1 MKAATA
7 DQPAT
12 PRQASA
18 LSRRAISIA
27 LALALLVGGCGATN
41 FERAAGSK
49 KYRQLPVGTA
59 VRVAE
64 SADQLPQ
71 PVEII
76 GTLKTTTRGDPA
88 NRPEAEAALKNHA
101 ARYGCDALA
110 DLTSTRREVQVKR
123 RVPTLGPDG
132 TRKYV
137 EDTIVTPEHDW
148 VASCVRTAEAPA
160 DTSAGAAVAKAE
172 PVAPEPTPEPVP
184 EPKKGKKTKVEPKV
198 AKADP
203 KPEPK
208 PEPVK
213 PEPVKAKP
221 EPKPEPVKPEPVKP
235 EPVKAKP
242 EPKPEP
248 VKPEPVKPEPRPEPA
263 KPEPKPEPVKPEPK
277 PEPVKPEPKPE
288 PRPEPTAKPEPVDP
302 GPAQPPA
309 NPKLAIEVA
318 KFFRTW
324 SKQVMTSN
332 VDALCGSLDDQVL
345 VDISA
350 SQPKLKIKATM
361 TVTEACESL
370 RSGDLAGYLRE
381 FGPSEI
387 HAEVEYV
394 MPTLFAMHGAPFLK
408 LDEATQRKYAD
419 EVNRSRTAENKK
431 PLACTSYS
439 AAAMGDENFVITLG
453 CQGVQSFRL
462 IVRHPAEGVFKVMR
476 FIHQRP

>member
-203 KPEPK
+203 
-208 PEPVK
+208 
-213 PEPVKAKP
+213 
-221 EPKPEPVKPEPVKP
+221 
-235 EPVKAKP
+235 
-242 EPKPEP
+242 
-248 VKPEPVKPEPRPEPA
+248 